1 MPSGRTG
8 RVVGGAYRIG
18 CRIGSGSFGDV
29 YIGVHVQS
37 GEEVAVKLEPLN
49 APTPRLLY
57 EAKLCNLLAGG
68 EGIPKVHW
76 YGVEGDTSVMVIDLL
91 GPSLED
97 LFRFC
102 KRQFSLKTV
111 LMLADQV
118 LSRIEYIHAK
128 GLIHQDI
135 KPDNFVIGLGEK
147 AHRVHMIDFGLAKR
161 YRDPWTQAHV
171 AYREGLCLSGTA
183 RFASLNAHLGV
194 EQARRDDLESLG
206 YMLVYLG
213 NGRLPWQKLRATS
226 ASAKQEAIMQAKTS
240 IPLGAL
246 RGDLPTEFATYL
258 SYCRNLRFEQR
269 PRYANL
275 RRLLRDLF
283 LREGYEYDFMFD
295 WTIKAMG
302 YDFSARQGAQADEEG
317 EVSAAPPLP
326 RPRLSEAV
334 AV

>member
-1 MPSGRTG
+1 MPSARTG

-49 APTPRLLY
+49 AVTPQLLY
-57 EAKLCNLLAGG
+57 EAKLYKLLAGG

-76 YGVEGDTSVMVIDLL
+76 YGIEGDTSVMVIDLL

-102 KRQFSLKTV
+102 GRSFSLKTL

-128 GLIHQDI
+128 GLVHQDI
-135 KPDNFVIGLGEK
+135 KPDNFVIGLGNQ
-147 AHRVHMIDFGLAKR
+147 AHRVHIIDFGLAKR
-161 YRDPWTQAHV
+161 YRDPRTQAHIP
-171 AYREGLCLSGTA
+171 YREGLSLTGTA

-194 EQARRDDLESLG
+194 EQARRDDLEAMG
-206 YMLVYLG
+206 YMLLYLG
-213 NGRLPWQKLRATS
+213 NGRLPWQRARATP
-226 ASAKQEAIMQAKTS
+226 AVAREDAVMQAKTS
-240 IPLGAL
+240 IPLEAL
-246 RGDLPTEFATYL
+246 CGDLPTEFATYL
-258 SYCRNLRFEQR
+258 SYCRNLRFEER
-269 PRYANL
+269 PKYADL
-275 RRLLRDLF
+275 RRLLRQLF
-283 LREGYEYDFMFD
+283 FREGYQCDFMFD
-295 WTIKAMG
+295 WTIKAMSH
-302 YDFSARQGAQADEEG
+302 DFEGPKAEEEG

-326 RPRLSEAV
+326 RPLLSEVV
-334 AV
+334 AA